1 MAQARSA
8 PSAPLAP
15 FSAVLLTVV
24 GIVAMFGGSVLAAR
38 SGLTLRG
45 TVALGTL
52 LLAAPALIAVLA
64 RRDVREAAI
73 GRRLPGPPLVLSLLL
88 GATLW
93 LASLG
98 LIELQSLLMPPTPE
112 YLRFFRAIHAALTPS
127 GPLDAIVSILVIAI
141 LPGIC
146 EELVVRGVLLPS
158 LADRMARPLAVA
170 LSALLFAAIHYDRY
184 RFLFAFVLGVVF
196 GYVRLRTGSLW
207 PSVVAHTAIN
217 TLTFAL
223 APYFDDPSKPYTPQP
238 WLGLACLVTGSA
250 IATPVWRRLCRRPTE
265 GH

>member
-1 MAQARSA
+1 
-8 PSAPLAP
+8 
-15 FSAVLLTVV
+15 
-24 GIVAMFGGSVLAAR
+24 MFGGSVLAAR

-52 LLAAPALIAVLA
+52 LLAAPALVVVLA
-64 RRDVREAAI
+64 RRDTRGAAI
-73 GRRLPGPPLVLSLLL
+73 GPGALPGPLLVLSLIL

-127 GPLDAIVSILVIAI
+127 GPLDAIVSILVIAV
-141 LPGIC
+141 LPGLC

-158 LADRMARPLAVA
+158 LAARTVRPLAVV

-184 RFLFAFVLGVVF
+184 RFLFAFALGVLF
-196 GYVRLRTGSLW
+196 GYLRLRTGSLW

-238 WLGLACLVTGSA
+238 WLGLACLVAGSA